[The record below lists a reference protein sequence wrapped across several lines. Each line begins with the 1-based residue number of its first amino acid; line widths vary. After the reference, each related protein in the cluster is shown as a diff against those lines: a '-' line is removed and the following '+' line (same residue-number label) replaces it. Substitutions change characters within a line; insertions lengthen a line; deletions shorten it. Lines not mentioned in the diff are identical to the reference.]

1 MTYIRKNRKKSK
13 KSQVWTIEF
22 ILSFLIFTAA
32 VILSVKSIFNIY
44 TNENLRDIQRESEF
58 VSQYLLS
65 DGFPDD
71 WDNNTVIRAGL
82 TTNNRLNDTK
92 IISLYNLEYGY
103 AKEALGIK
111 NSNFFIYFSNSSGI
125 FPLFHIVN
133 NSIPESDG
141 CGYGYYGVVKQYT
154 AQCEIDVGSLKYTDM
169 TKISRITNY
178 NGSVV
183 LLNLLIWR

>member
-1 MTYIRKNRKKSK
+1 MTYTRKRSKRSK

-22 ILSFLIFTAA
+22 IISFLIFTAA

-71 WDNNTVIRAGL
+71 WDNNTVIRLGL
-82 TTNNRLNDTK
+82 TTDKRLNNTK
-92 IISLYNLEYGY
+92 MMNLYNLEYGY

-111 NSNFFIYFSNSSGI
+111 SSNFFIYFSNSSGI
-125 FPLFHIVN
+125 FPMFHIVN
-133 NSIPESDG
+133 DSIPESDG
-141 CGYGYYGVVKQYT
+141 CGYGYYGVIKQYAT
-154 AQCEIDVGSLKYTDM
+154 LCEIDVESLKYSDM

-183 LLNLLIWR
+183 QLNLLIWR